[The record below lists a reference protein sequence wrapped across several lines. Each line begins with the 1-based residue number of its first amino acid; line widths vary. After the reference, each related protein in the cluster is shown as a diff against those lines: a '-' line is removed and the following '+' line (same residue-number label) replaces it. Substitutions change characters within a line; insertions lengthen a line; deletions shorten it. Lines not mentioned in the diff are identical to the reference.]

1 MTASELIHKYLR
13 KGDFDLSLLITSND
27 WVKTSVSLGQLEL
40 IRIFFDHIIMDRVRC
55 HKQS

>member
-27 WVKTSVSLGQLEL
+27 WVKTSVSLGQLES
-40 IRIFFDHIIMDRVRC
+40 IRIFLTIL
-55 HKQS
+55 